1 MLWRTSTVT
10 GLVVLVVASAGC
22 GQAGREQPSSAQA
35 PPTCTLIGCAN
46 GVYVQ
51 VDEPGERPLEAC
63 VGATCSVPG
72 GPLLWVVVPVDGEVA
87 VVVRV
92 AGGGDEVDRIIA
104 TPTTRRPNGPT
115 CGPECKTVRLRL
127 TVDDQLVPA

>member
-1 MLWRTSTVT
+1 MRSSTVA
-10 GLVVLVVASAGC
+10 GLVALLLASAGC
-22 GQAGREQPSSAQA
+22 GQVEPAGRDQA
-35 PPTCTLIGCAN
+35 CTLIGCAN
-46 GVYVQ
+46 GVEVQ
-51 VDEPGERPLEAC
+51 VDEQGERPLEAC
-63 VGATCSVPG
+63 VGATCSAPG
-72 GPLLWVVVPVDGEVA
+72 GPVLWVDVPVEGEVA